1 MPSAERLRMHARSS
15 ATPTAPKANVPSS
28 AMSSRDIIC
37 RSLPSREG
45 CAAHA
50 ASQPA
55 PTAAS
60 VPTIRHSPPIV
71 GTGSPGSFRSVSCS
85 GCAPRIVRCSSRS
98 SGTIRLP
105 SAAVSAKP
113 STDAAIKAKRI
124 IFQSPNSC
132 RNVIL
137 RHLSALRRK
146 FPAPFPEP
154 CRGWPLPAMH
164 HQAPCGPAERP
175 RLRGS
180 CLRAES

>member
-1 MPSAERLRMHARSS
+1 MVLLQILYHRITGRPLFRAAPLHRWLEKRGLSAVNIFYSLCAPPQPDPRICRGAALPAGNPTAERPSVLRPLLPG
-15 ATPTAPKANVPSS
+15 TP
-28 AMSSRDIIC
+28 
-37 RSLPSREG
+37 
-45 CAAHA
+45 
-50 ASQPA
+50 PA
-55 PTAAS
+55 
-60 VPTIRHSPPIV
+60 V
-71 GTGSPGSFRSVSCS
+71 GV
-85 GCAPRIVRCSSRS
+85 ADDLSRS

-146 FPAPFPEP
+146 FPALFPEP
-154 CRGWPLPAMH
+154 CRGWPSPAGH
-164 HQAPCGPAERP
+164 RRAPCGPAERP

-180 CLRAES
+180 CLRAGS